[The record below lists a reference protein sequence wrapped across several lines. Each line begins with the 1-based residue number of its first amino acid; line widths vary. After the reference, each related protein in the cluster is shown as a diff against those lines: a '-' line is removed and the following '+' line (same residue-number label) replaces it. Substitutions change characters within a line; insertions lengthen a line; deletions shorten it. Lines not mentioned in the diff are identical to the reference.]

1 MLDEYR
7 RFILKYDLAILLV
20 LIFGILAITVVTTN
34 ERPSPMQAAE
44 NLRR

>member
-1 MLDEYR
+1 MLDGYR

-20 LIFGILAITVVTTN
+20 LVFGILAITVVTTN
-34 ERPSPMQAAE
+34 ELPMPVQTAE